1 MAVGDK
7 IFVADKDTLDAVN
20 TKCTTIQTNTNNLN
34 SRLTSTR
41 AGYLDYLANGT
52 YGLNAIKNAINT
64 VDNNVDSIKT
74 YTTTNNTASKTGIL
88 SQKSTYIINMLENTT
103 YGLNAIKT
111 DVNTLAQAKITPFK
125 IEDLQGYVI
134 DGETDV
140 IYTFT
145 RNGFVTYM
153 YSDDPFV
160 ASDTSANI
168 YINNLLVH
176 NVSQEVSEKISDIFI
191 PFNTNNTLTMTGGRK
206 SGSVTVKLTI
216 AGYYV

>member
-1 MAVGDK
+1 MK
-7 IFVADKDTLDAVN
+7 IINYEYRRNTLAMNVAYN
-20 TKCTTIQTNTNNLN
+20 TAETNLSETNYNTT
-34 SRLTSTR
+34 
-41 AGYLDYLANGT
+41 
-52 YGLNAIKNAINT
+52 NAL
-64 VDNNVDSIKT
+64 S
-74 YTTTNNTASKTGIL
+74 TNNTASKTGIL